1 MESNSGQTS
10 STSPNPSLIGQNKA
24 SIKWPNYK
32 EADICLNVFGSARGR
47 TPQRLKKA
55 QTRTSRLAAGGG
67 YQKEQHRKPKKS

>member
-32 EADICLNVFGSARGR
+32 ETDTCLNVFGSARGR
-47 TPQRLKKA
+47 TPQRLKKH
-55 QTRTSRLAAGGG
+55 RHEPAG
-67 YQKEQHRKPKKS
+67 